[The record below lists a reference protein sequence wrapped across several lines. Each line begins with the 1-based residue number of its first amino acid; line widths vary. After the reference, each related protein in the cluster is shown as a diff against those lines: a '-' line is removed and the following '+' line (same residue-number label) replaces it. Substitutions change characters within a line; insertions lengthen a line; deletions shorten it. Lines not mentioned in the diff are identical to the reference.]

1 MFAVTFAKLTFLLC
15 AYLYVLV
22 YVCVF
27 HNGTQSTFIYF
38 NPLTHN
44 GQIRKRCKI
53 FKVCLTIL
61 GHYAL
66 KG

>member
-44 GQIRKRCKI
+44 VPKWSDTQTLQD
-53 FKVCLTIL
+53 F
-61 GHYAL
+61 
-66 KG
+66 